1 MKLATRVGRI
11 VPSPTL
17 GITATAKAMAAQGID
32 IIDFASGE
40 PDFDT
45 PEPVKAAAEAAIRAG
60 FTKYTASSGIDE
72 LRSAIAD
79 KLRAEQGLRYEKSQI
94 LVSCGAK
101 HSLYNVAEALLEA
114 GDELIIPVPFW
125 VSYSDQALLN
135 DATPVLLPTREDDG
149 YAIDPAELER
159 RITPHTKAIIVN
171 SPCNPTGA
179 TYARKT
185 LEAIASLALRH
196 DFLIISDE
204 IYEKVLYD
212 GARHDSIASLGPEVA
227 ARTVIIN
234 GVSKAYAMT
243 GWRIGY
249 AAGPKDL
256 ITAMANIQS
265 QSTSN
270 PCSISQKAAVAA
282 LQLGGSFTAHMVSEF
297 DRRRKVM
304 VERLNRIPGVR
315 CRMPSGAFY
324 AFPNISDLLREDG
337 PAGTMR
343 TPADLATYLLKEAQ
357 VAVVPGEPFGS
368 NAHIRLSYATG
379 LEAIERGLDR
389 IEAAFR
395 RVLSAAP

>member
-1 MKLATRVGRI
+1 MKLAARVNRI
-11 VPSPTL
+11 APSPTL
-17 GITATAKAMAAQGID
+17 AMAATAKAMAAQGID
-32 IIDFASGE
+32 VIDFSTGE

-60 FTKYTASSGIDE
+60 FTKYTPSSGIEE
-72 LRSAIAD
+72 LRGAIVD
-79 KLRAEQGLRYEKSQI
+79 KLSRELGLRYEKSQV

-114 GDELIIPVPFW
+114 GDEIIIPTPYW

-135 DATPVLLPTREDDG
+135 DAAAVLLPTKEEDG

-159 RITPHTKAIIVN
+159 LITPRTKALIVN

-179 TYARKT
+179 TYDKNMLAT
-185 LEAIASLALRH
+185 VAAIALRH
-196 DFLIISDE
+196 DLLVISDE

-212 GARHDSIASLGPEVA
+212 GIKHVSIASLGPEIA
-227 ARTVIIN
+227 ARTVVIN

-249 AAGPKDL
+249 AAGPKEL
-256 ITAMANIQS
+256 IAAMGNIQS

-282 LQLGGSFTAHMVSEF
+282 LRDGEPFTTQMVAEF
-297 DRRRKVM
+297 DRRRRVI
-304 VERLNRIPGVR
+304 VDGLNKIHGVT

-324 AFPNISDLLREDG
+324 AFPNVKGVLGKQGPDG
-337 PAGTMR
+337 VIK
-343 TPADLATYLLKEAQ
+343 TPTELGAYLLKEAHI
-357 VAVVPGEPFGS
+357 AVVPGEPFGS
-368 NAHIRLSYATG
+368 QEHVRLSYATSMETIVRG
-379 LEAIERGLDR
+379 LERLDKALAR
-389 IEAAFR
+389 LI
-395 RVLSAAP
+395 